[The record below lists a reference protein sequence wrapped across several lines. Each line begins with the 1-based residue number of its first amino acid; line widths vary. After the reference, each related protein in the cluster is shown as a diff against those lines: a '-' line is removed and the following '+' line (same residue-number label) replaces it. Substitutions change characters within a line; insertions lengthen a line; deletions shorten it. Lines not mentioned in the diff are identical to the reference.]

1 MAKKSAKQFTKAVL
15 RVGETMQS
23 PDGLVP
29 ITAER
34 LSRFAEQHKKLT
46 AAGYAVPSRWEHAD
60 KPDGMLPLA
69 AEEMAEA
76 SKPESKKLDGR
87 HAVGRMVDFTYAPG
101 AEQAEMTLEV
111 SDPRAL
117 QQVEANLVKVS
128 PILAGWWKDGHGNEY
143 ADFISHAD
151 LVERPVDYTQ
161 GDFKP
166 VPHTIACSLEK
177 FIDAK
182 TVKLAFPDDSEDK
195 PDDSETPPES
205 PPAEPA
211 KNPDAPPK
219 ATDKSK
225 TTAVLDGLKTK
236 GIVLPSDFDFSGDAA
251 IDILL
256 AAINSSVAADVKQ
269 EESEQED
276 DKDDDPPVVASPGY
290 AQMSTEQKG
299 NVAFA
304 LLERKHREQ
313 LGRDL
318 NALLESGRCTPAEA
332 NDRKAALGTVKLA
345 LDDAGNEVPGD
356 IEKFIASRQPVPK
369 GTFWTDEQ
377 RTKLRLSADVAEPP
391 YRGQGDETETE
402 TAAAVDAQL
411 KATGHLPA
419 SK

>member
-23 PDGLVP
+23 PDGPVP
-29 ITAER
+29 VTAER
-34 LSRFAEQHKKLT
+34 LAGFAAQHKKLA
-46 AAGYAVPSRWEHAD
+46 AAGYSVPSRWEHAAD
-60 KPDGMLPLA
+60 TADLLPLA
-69 AEEMAEA
+69 MADL
-76 SKPESKKLDGR
+76 PKKLDGR
-87 HAVGRMVDFTYAPG
+87 HAVGSMVDFKYTPG
-101 AEQAEMTLEV
+101 ADQAELTLEV
-111 SDPRAL
+111 SDTRAAE
-117 QQVEANLVKVS
+117 QCEANRVKVS
-128 PILAGWWKDGHGNEY
+128 PVIAAWWKDGHGNEY

-182 TVKLAFPDDSEDK
+182 TVKLAFPDPK
-195 PDDSETPPES
+195 ADDETEQTDQPEAL
-205 PPAEPA
+205 PAEPA

-225 TTAVLDGLKTK
+225 VTAVLDGLKTK
-236 GIVLPSDFDFSGDAA
+236 GIVLPSDFDFSGDSA

-269 EESEQED
+269 EESEQENDKED
-276 DKDDDPPVVASPGY
+276 DTPVVASPGY

-299 NVAFA
+299 NVAFN

-318 NALLESGRCTPAEA
+318 IGLLESGRCTPAEA
-332 NDRKAALGTVKLA
+332 NERKAALGTVKLA
-345 LDDAGNEVPGD
+345 LDDSGNEVPGD

-377 RTKLRLSADVAEPP
+377 RTKLRLSAEPAPPPFETDAELT
-391 YRGQGDETETE
+391 DEEATKRAT
-402 TAAAVDAQL
+402 DQL
-411 KATGHLPA
+411 KRTGYVR
-419 SK
+419 